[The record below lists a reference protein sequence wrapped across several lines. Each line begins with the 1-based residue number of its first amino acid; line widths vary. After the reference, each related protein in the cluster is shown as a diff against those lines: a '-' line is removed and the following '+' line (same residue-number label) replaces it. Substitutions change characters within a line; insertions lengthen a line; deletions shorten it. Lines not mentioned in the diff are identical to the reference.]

1 MFMFNTH
8 KQYVANYTET
18 DEKYVCY
25 FKYWK
30 NDTVPFQQ
38 ILLLC
43 MWMMRLLF
51 AAIQRVRV
59 ISISAQTDDA
69 FTANGCAME
78 WKTVHWETTNYQL
91 YAVSCC
97 SL

>member
-1 MFMFNTH
+1 
-8 KQYVANYTET
+8 
-18 DEKYVCY
+18 
-25 FKYWK
+25 
-30 NDTVPFQQ
+30 
-38 ILLLC
+38 
-43 MWMMRLLF
+43 MMRLLF